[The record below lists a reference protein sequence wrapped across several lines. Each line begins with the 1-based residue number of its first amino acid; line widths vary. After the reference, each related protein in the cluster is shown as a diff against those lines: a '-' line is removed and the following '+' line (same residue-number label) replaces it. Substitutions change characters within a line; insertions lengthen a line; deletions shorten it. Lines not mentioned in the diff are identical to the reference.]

1 MIRTVESS
9 ALTSGLRGYRD
20 LLRVPAV
27 ARLVSWGLLARLP
40 VGMLALALILLIR
53 GHGGSYAE
61 AGAVS
66 AAQALAMAA
75 GAPVAGRLIDR
86 GRPAVVLIAYGAA
99 FAAGCALLVGLTATG
114 APLAAVAAAAALAG
128 ATLPPISPTVRMLWP
143 TLVDDDRRLAAA
155 FAMEAT
161 LQELIFVSGPLLVGL
176 CTALFSSSAGVLVAG
191 VLSFVGVVGFVTSG
205 PVRASRSQPHP
216 RRHLLAAL
224 APPAIRRIVIL
235 SAGYG
240 LAFGAAE
247 VALPA
252 FAEDHGGRALASLA
266 LAAWSG
272 GSLVGG
278 VVIGGHRPANPAA
291 RLRLISALFAL
302 ALFLPLLA
310 GSLPQMAAIMFL
322 VGLPIAPSFAITY
335 GMVQEAALPGTQAEV
350 FGWLSTSIVVGIA
363 IGNGLGGR
371 LITHGGPS
379 ESFAVAIAGASFAAL
394 VAARGVRSPRSVD
407 R

>member
-1 MIRTVESS
+1 MIHTVEGS

-27 ARLVSWGLLARLP
+27 ARLVAWGLLARLP
-40 VGMLALALILLIR
+40 VGMLSLALILLIR
-53 GHGGSYAE
+53 GHGGSYAD
-61 AGAVS
+61 AGAVT

-75 GAPVAGRLIDR
+75 AAPLSGRLIDR
-86 GRPAVVLIAYGAA
+86 GRPAVVLVAYGAA
-99 FAAGCALLVGLTATG
+99 FAAGCGLLVALTTAG
-114 APLAAVAAAAALAG
+114 APLAALAVAAALAG
-128 ATLPPISPTVRMLWP
+128 ATLPPVSPTVRKLWP

-161 LQELIFVSGPLLVGL
+161 LQELLFVSGPLLVGL
-176 CTALFSSSAGVLVAG
+176 FTALYSSSAGVLVAG
-191 VLSFVGVVGFVTSG
+191 GLSFAGVLGFVTSG
-205 PVRASRSQPHP
+205 PVRSSRAQPHP

-224 APPAIRRIVIL
+224 SPPAIRRIVVF

-247 VALPA
+247 VAIPA
-252 FAEDHGGRALASLA
+252 FAENHGGRALASLA

-278 VVIGGHRPANPAA
+278 LVIGGHRPANPAA
-291 RLRLISALFAL
+291 RLRVISGLFAL

-335 GMVQEAALPGTQAEV
+335 GMVQEAALAGTQAEV
-350 FGWLSTSIVVGIA
+350 FGWLSTAVVVGIA
-363 IGNGLGGR
+363 AGNGLGGR

-379 ESFAVAIAGASFAAL
+379 ESFAVAIAGAGFAAL
-394 VAARGVRSPRSVD
+394 IASRGVAQR
-407 R
+407 